1 MTPILSVS
9 AAIDDALNSNV
20 TGLNWFKIWEDGF
33 DVATQTWGVDRM
45 VAADGLVN
53 FTLPECIP
61 SGQYLMRHEIIA
73 LHQAYDVEGAQFY
86 VRRLLFT
93 HDDL

>member
-1 MTPILSVS
+1 MQT
-9 AAIDDALNSNV
+9 NV
-20 TGLNWFKIWEDGF
+20 TGLKWFKIWEDGF

-61 SGQYLMRHEIIA
+61 AGQYLMRHEIIA

-86 VRRLLFT
+86 VRINGCHFP
-93 HDDL
+93 DDDAIFR